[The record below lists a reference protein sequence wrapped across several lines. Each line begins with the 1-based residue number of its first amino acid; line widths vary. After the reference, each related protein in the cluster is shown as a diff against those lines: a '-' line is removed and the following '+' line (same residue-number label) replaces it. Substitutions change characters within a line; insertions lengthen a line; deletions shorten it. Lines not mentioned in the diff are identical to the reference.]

1 MSFWKGELSTILMA
15 LFLDEMQDSDS
26 ERKQERIQTGREEE
40 KKENDMIIFQEMI
53 TIPNQE
59 EIDELVGGRSTCRF
73 VIPRCKQQ
81 HGLENGKS
89 KQHQTSPRYLLL
101 ACSGTIHVYKK

>member
-1 MSFWKGELSTILMA
+1 MA
-15 LFLDEMQDSDS
+15 LFLDEIQDSDS
-26 ERKQERIQTGREEE
+26 ERKQERIKTRREEE

-73 VIPRCKQQ
+73 VISRCK
-81 HGLENGKS
+81 
-89 KQHQTSPRYLLL
+89 
-101 ACSGTIHVYKK
+101 

>member
-26 ERKQERIQTGREEE
+26 ERKQERIKTGREEE

-59 EIDELVGGRSTCRF
+59 EIDELVGGRY
-73 VIPRCKQQ
+73 
-81 HGLENGKS
+81 HM
-89 KQHQTSPRYLLL
+89 
-101 ACSGTIHVYKK
+101 